1 MRLKRKNNHAWC
13 PSRLTALPNLKEN
26 LLCLGIVVIDTVYP
40 FLRRLLLYVSITDC
54 SVRISFSLW
63 AQLRSLQ
70 LPLLHCLP
78 PRLLALSWRR
88 VHLLTTAAQ
97 LRPFLQQQYL
107 QQMQTDFSALIFLS
121 MRERL
126 LRLYVKRSLHIIMH
140 ELPLW
145 NIPVEW
151 NMPGNSKLP
160 TIFW

>member
-26 LLCLGIVVIDTVYP
+26 LFRLGIVVIDTVDP

-54 SVRISFSLW
+54 SVRISFSLR

-70 LPLLHCLP
+70 FSLPHCLP
-78 PRLLALSWRR
+78 PRILALSWRR
-88 VHLLTTAAQ
+88 LHLLTTAAQ
-97 LRPFLQQQYL
+97 LCPFLQQQYL

-126 LRLYVKRSLHIIMH
+126 LRLYVKRPLHIIMH
-140 ELPLW
+140 ELSLW
-145 NIPVEW
+145 NILVKW
-151 NMPGNSKLP
+151 KLPGNSKLP